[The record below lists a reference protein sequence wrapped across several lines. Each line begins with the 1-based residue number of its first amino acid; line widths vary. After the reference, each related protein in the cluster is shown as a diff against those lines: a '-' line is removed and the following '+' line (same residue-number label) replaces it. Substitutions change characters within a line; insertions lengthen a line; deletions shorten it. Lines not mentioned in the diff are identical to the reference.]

1 MTDHLCDKEIV
12 LGVSGGIAAYK
23 AVELLRLLTRR
34 GARVRVIMTENATR
48 FVTPLTF
55 AALSGRSVCSGLFGE
70 EDREADAAIRHIEWA
85 READAVVIAPATAN
99 LVGKLAGGIADD
111 ALTTFALA
119 VTVPVLICPAM
130 NTHMYENRAVG
141 RNIDRLEADGY
152 RIVEPSAGSLACGTT
167 GPGRLPE
174 PEEILY
180 YLDCALTPQDLNG
193 QRILITA
200 GPTREPIDPVRYIS
214 NHSSGKM
221 GYALARAAARRGAA
235 VTLVAGPTG
244 LPVPTG
250 VSLIGVE
257 SAAEMA
263 EAVFAAMDTSDVIV
277 KSAAVADY
285 APRERAGQKIKKS
298 EAVMG
303 IELVKTVD
311 ILKELG
317 QRKTGQV
324 LVGFAAETESL
335 EANALA
341 KLETKNLDLIVGNLV
356 GLPGT
361 GFGADNNTVTLFHRD
376 GRREAF
382 PNLPK
387 DDVADLVLDR
397 VAALAGRR
405 S

>member
-12 LGVSGGIAAYK
+12 LGISGGIAAYK
-23 AVELLRLLTRR
+23 AVELLRLLTRN

-48 FVTPLTF
+48 FVAPLTF
-55 AALSGRSVCSGLFGE
+55 AALSGRSVCTSLFGE
-70 EDREADAAIRHIEWA
+70 RDQEADAAMRHIEWA
-85 READAVVIAPATAN
+85 RQADAVVVAPATAN

-119 VTVPVLICPAM
+119 ATVPVLICPAM

-141 RNIDRLEADGY
+141 RNLDQLEADGY
-152 RIVEPSAGSLACGTT
+152 RVVEPSSGSLACGTT

-174 PEEILY
+174 PEEILHHLY
-180 YLDCALTPQDLNG
+180 CVLTPQDLKG
-193 QRILITA
+193 RRVLITA

-221 GYALARAAARRGAA
+221 GYALARSAARRGAA

-244 LPVPTG
+244 LPVPAG
-250 VSLIGVE
+250 VTRIGVE
-257 SAAEMA
+257 SAVEMA
-263 EAVFAAMDTSDVIV
+263 EAVFAAMDASDIII

-285 APRERAGQKIKKS
+285 APRGCADQKIKKNQ
-298 EAVMG
+298 ATMG

-311 ILKELG
+311 ILKQLG
-317 QRKTGQV
+317 LRKTGQV

-335 EANALA
+335 ETHALA
-341 KLETKNLDLIVGNLV
+341 KLEAKNLDMIVGNLV

-376 GRREAF
+376 GRKEAF

-397 VAALAGRR
+397 VVELAGRR
-405 S
+405 

>member
-12 LGVSGGIAAYK
+12 LGVSGGIAVYK

-48 FVTPLTF
+48 FVAPLTF
-55 AALSGRSVCSGLFGE
+55 ATLSGRSVCTGLFGE
-70 EDREADAAIRHIEWA
+70 GGREADAAIRHIEWA
-85 READAVVIAPATAN
+85 RQADAVVIAPATAN
-99 LVGKLAGGIADD
+99 LVGKLANGIADD

-119 VTVPVLICPAM
+119 VTVPVLLCPAM

-180 YLDCALTPQDLNG
+180 HLDCALTPQDLKG
-193 QRILITA
+193 QRLLITA

-221 GYALARAAARRGAA
+221 GYALARSAAQRGAA

-244 LPVPTG
+244 LPAPTG
-250 VSLIGVE
+250 VVLIRVE

-263 EAVFAAMDTSDVIV
+263 EAVLAAMDVSDVIV
-277 KSAAVADY
+277 KCAAVADY
-285 APRERAGQKIKKS
+285 APRIRARQKIKKS
-298 EAVMG
+298 EVVMG
-303 IELVKTVD
+303 LELVKTVD

-335 EANALA
+335 DAHALS
-341 KLETKNLDLIVGNLV
+341 KLEAKNLDLIVGNLV

-361 GFGADNNTVTLFHRD
+361 GFGADHNTVTLFYRD

-387 DDVADLVLDR
+387 KDVADLVLDR
-397 VAALAGRR
+397 VADLAGRR